1 MVTRLK
7 TAMSPTMTRIIKKV
21 AVTSR
26 AWAVGRTQPYSTMG
40 IRNGG
45 QTTAIANIRPFKV
58 FGAPSHEVTQL
69 RIFSTNVLTFVIKC
83 SSRLPTASRLDPIPD
98 VTLR

>member
-21 AVTSR
+21 AVISR
-26 AWAVGRTQPYSTMG
+26 AWVVGRTQPYRTMG

-45 QTTAIANIRPFKV
+45 QSTATANMRPFKV
-58 FGAPSHEVTQL
+58 FGAPSHEVIQL
-69 RIFSTNVLTFVIKC
+69 RICSTTALTFVIKY
-83 SSRLPTASRLDPIPD
+83 SSSSPTDSRLDPIPD